1 MMMSGMK
8 YLSSTF
14 LLLLT
19 FAFAS
24 AQNTHVKLAHYDEDE
39 VIKLMKET
47 EAAERTLKSLSDQY
61 EAEMV
66 KMEGEYTRKASE
78 YQKEQSSWDETIR
91 RVRMEEIHTIK
102 LKMQNYYDMASKT
115 LSDKRNELYVPVHK
129 KIDQAV
135 AEVAKEQGFLYVWD
149 VKNLKYCSPQAA
161 DITSMIKRKLGIK

>member
-1 MMMSGMK
+1 MIMSGLK
-8 YLSSTF
+8 YLSTTF

-66 KMEGEYTRKASE
+66 KMEGEYTRKAAE
-78 YQKEQSSWDETIR
+78 YQKEQSSWDETIK

-102 LKMQNYYDMASKT
+102 LKMQNYYDMASKK
-115 LSDKRNELYVPVHK
+115 LSDKRNELYIPVHK

-149 VKNLKYCSPQAA
+149 VKNLKYCSPQAV